1 VHGFSATRQEIA
13 PVPERVAAALGA
25 NLFETRLAGH
35 GRERDGLVDVRAEEW
50 LDDGRELLGVG
61 RALGERLTLIGTST
75 GATLALALASHP
87 DFRVVDSLVLISP
100 NFGPAPPGAGI
111 MTGPFGPQLTRT
123 LVGPYNEW
131 PAANDLQAR
140 YWTTR
145 YPSAALVEMM
155 RLVQLARRQ
164 LPQAQVN
171 SALLVYSPG
180 DDVVSVPRLLAAFDA
195 LPAARKEVLRIDAPR
210 SLSRHVLAGD
220 ILAPAETPWVA
231 RAITDFLLGT
241 TGR

>member
-35 GRERDGLVDVRAEEW
+35 GRERDGLVDVRAEQW

-100 NFGPAPPGAGI
+100 NFGPPHR
-111 MTGPFGPQLTRT
+111 GP
-123 LVGPYNEW
+123 
-131 PAANDLQAR
+131 A
-140 YWTTR
+140 
-145 YPSAALVEMM
+145 S
-155 RLVQLARRQ
+155 
-164 LPQAQVN
+164 
-171 SALLVYSPG
+171 
-180 DDVVSVPRLLAAFDA
+180 
-195 LPAARKEVLRIDAPR
+195 
-210 SLSRHVLAGD
+210 
-220 ILAPAETPWVA
+220 
-231 RAITDFLLGT
+231 
-241 TGR
+241 